1 MHSQDNAIAP
11 LGTFVSSAWV
21 IVGGYALAMVIFA
34 IWARR
39 DLGRGDE
46 SYYLAG
52 RSLTGP
58 ILLVTMA
65 ATNFSAFTVY
75 GSSGASYRIGL
86 SFLPIMA
93 FGTGFMAVSMY
104 IIGRKIRS
112 RSVQHG
118 AMTAPEMVMGQTG
131 SRSAQ
136 LTMASVLVLATIPY
150 LALQPRA
157 AGIVFSTLFGGPDW
171 IGAVLVTLLV
181 VAYTLTGGLKAVVRT
196 DAVQGAIALG
206 LLWLGLA
213 MVVNDAGGI
222 STAMD
227 AISSSENTEELLGRG
242 GNYTLLIWVSTM
254 ILWLFADPMFPQLYQ
269 RLCAAESDAAIGRM
283 ATLYPAVAWLAFLP
297 PILIGTIGH
306 LSYPDLDRAGSDNIL
321 PTMIMDVGGEWLGG
335 LVLVA
340 GLAALM
346 STMDSQLLAT
356 GSLVTRDLLD
366 KESPEDWSRESV
378 IISLSLLGLALS
390 VWSDLSILDL
400 GLLAFSMYAVMFPSV
415 LASAHFD
422 DIDGRAVVASI
433 LAGEA
438 VVILAV
444 FSPESFSGW
453 WVEPVRGAVPTAV
466 IPSLFAALAGLVVT
480 QHYFKMREGFS
491 WRFEINNS
499 DIAPLTGLL
508 VVFVMAQDFWWW
520 GETETWALGLPRWIW
535 WSAALSI
542 AQTAIMARWVG
553 KVSSR

>member
-11 LGTFVSSAWV
+11 LGIFVSSALV
-21 IVGGYALAMVIFA
+21 IVGGYSLAMVIFA

-39 DLGRGDE
+39 DLGREDE

-112 RSVQHG
+112 RSVQHR

-136 LTMASVLVLATIPY
+136 LTMASVLVLATVPY

-157 AGIVFSTLFGGPDW
+157 AGIVFSALFGGPDW

-222 STAMD
+222 SAAMD
-227 AISSSENTEELLGRG
+227 AISSSENTENLLGRE

-306 LSYPDLDRAGSDNIL
+306 LSYSDLDRAGSDNIL

-366 KESPEDWSRESV
+366 KESPGDRSRESV
-378 IISLSLLGLALS
+378 IISLSLLGLVLS

-415 LASAHFD
+415 FAAAHFD
-422 DIDGRAVVASI
+422 NIDGRAIVTSI

-444 FSPESFSGW
+444 LSPESFNGW
-453 WVEPVRGAVPTAV
+453 WVEPVKGAVPTAV
-466 IPSLFAALAGLVVT
+466 IPSLLAALTGLVVT
-480 QHYFKMREGFS
+480 QQYFKMREGFS
-491 WRFEINNS
+491 WKFEINKS

-508 VVFVMAQDFWWW
+508 MVFVLAQDFWWW
-520 GETETWALGLPRWIW
+520 RETETWAFGLPRWIW

>member
-1 MHSQDNAIAP
+1 M
-11 LGTFVSSAWV
+11 SSAWV
-21 IVGGYALAMVIFA
+21 IVGGYAIAMVVFA

-39 DLGRGDE
+39 DLGKGDE

-52 RSLTGP
+52 RSLSAP
-58 ILLVTMA
+58 ILLITMA

-104 IIGRKIRS
+104 LLGRKVRA
-112 RSVQHG
+112 RSVEHG
-118 AMTAPEMVMGQTG
+118 AMTAPEMVFGQTG

-136 LTMASVLVLATIPY
+136 LTMASVLIMATIPY

-157 AGIVFSTLFGGPDW
+157 AGIVVSALFGGPEW
-171 IGAVLVTLLV
+171 IGAVLVTTLV

-213 MVVNDAGGI
+213 MVISDAGGLDV
-222 STAMD
+222 AMN
-227 AISSSENTEELLGRG
+227 AISSSEETSGLLGRD
-242 GNYTLLIWVSTM
+242 GNYTLLIWTSTM
-254 ILWLFADPMFPQLYQ
+254 ILWLFAAPMFPQLYQ
-269 RLCAAESDAAIGRM
+269 RLCAAESDFAIGRM

-306 LSYPDLDRAGSDNIL
+306 LSHPGLDRAGSDNIL
-321 PTMIMDVGGEWLGG
+321 PDMIMEVGGDWLGG

-356 GSLVTRDLLD
+356 GSLVTRDLV
-366 KESPEDWSRESV
+366 PEEVQISWSREAV
-378 IISLSLLGLALS
+378 IIALAVLGLFLSL
-390 VWSDLSILDL
+390 WSELSILDL

-415 LASAHFD
+415 FAASHFD
-422 DIDGRAVVASI
+422 DIDGRAVIASI
-433 LAGEA
+433 AAGES
-438 VVILAV
+438 VVLLAV
-444 FSPESFSGW
+444 FSPESFDGW
-453 WVEPVRGAVPTAV
+453 WVEPVKGAVPTAV
-466 IPSLFAALAGLVVT
+466 IPSLVASMIGLMSVQYACTRKFRLGWLNEIGSGEIMPMIGLV
-480 QHYFKMREGFS
+480 S
-491 WRFEINNS
+491 
-499 DIAPLTGLL
+499 
-508 VVFVMAQDFWWW
+508 VFVLAQDFWWW
-520 GETETWALGLPRWIW
+520 DDSGTWALGLPKWIW
-535 WSAALSI
+535 WAALLSVV
-542 AQTAIMARWVG
+542 QTGIMAKWVVKEG
-553 KVSSR
+553 TR

>member
-1 MHSQDNAIAP
+1 M
-11 LGTFVSSAWV
+11 SSAWV
-21 IVGGYALAMVIFA
+21 IIGGYAIAMVLFA

-39 DLGRGDE
+39 DLGKEDE

-52 RSLTGP
+52 RSLSGP
-58 ILLVTMA
+58 ILLITMA

-75 GSSGASYRIGL
+75 GSSGVSYRIGL

-104 IIGRKIRS
+104 LLGKKVRA
-112 RSVQHG
+112 RSVEHG

-131 SRSAQ
+131 SREAQ
-136 LTMASVLVLATIPY
+136 LTMATVLVIATIPY

-157 AGIVFSTLFGGPDW
+157 AGIVVSALFGGPEW
-171 IGAVLVTLLV
+171 VGAVLVTVLV

-213 MVVNDAGGI
+213 MVISDAGGLEV
-222 STAMD
+222 AMG
-227 AISSSENTEELLGRG
+227 AISSSEETSGLLGRE
-242 GNYTLLIWVSTM
+242 GNYSLLIWTSSM

-269 RLCAAESDAAIGRM
+269 RLCAAESDFAIGRM

-297 PILIGTIGH
+297 PILIGTLGH
-306 LSYPDLDRAGSDNIL
+306 LDNPGLDGAGSDNIL

-356 GSLVTRDLLD
+356 GSLVTRDLFPR
-366 KESPEDWSRESV
+366 EVQRSWSRESV
-378 IISLSLLGLALS
+378 IIALAVLGLFLSL
-390 VWSDLSILDL
+390 WSDLSILDL

-415 LASAHFD
+415 FAASHFD
-422 DIDGRAVVASI
+422 NIDGRAVIASI
-433 LAGEA
+433 AAGEA
-438 VVILAV
+438 VVLLAV
-444 FSPESFSGW
+444 FSPESFDGW
-453 WVEPVRGAVPTAV
+453 WVEPVKGAVPTAV
-466 IPSLFAALAGLVVT
+466 IPSLVAAMIGLTTVQYACTRKFSIEWFGEIGSGEFAPLAGLV
-480 QHYFKMREGFS
+480 
-491 WRFEINNS
+491 
-499 DIAPLTGLL
+499 A
-508 VVFVMAQDFWWW
+508 VFVLAQDFWWW
-520 GETETWALGLPRWIW
+520 DDDGTWALGLPKWIW
-535 WSAALSI
+535 WAAFLSI
-542 AQTAIMARWVG
+542 VQTGIMAKWVV
-553 KVSSR
+553 KENSR

>member
-1 MHSQDNAIAP
+1 M
-11 LGTFVSSAWV
+11 SSAWV
-21 IVGGYALAMVIFA
+21 IVGGYAIAMVVFA

-39 DLGRGDE
+39 DLGKGDE

-52 RSLTGP
+52 RSLSAP
-58 ILLVTMA
+58 ILLITMA

-104 IIGRKIRS
+104 LLGRKVRA
-112 RSVQHG
+112 RSVEHG
-118 AMTAPEMVMGQTG
+118 AMTAPEMVFGQTG

-136 LTMASVLVLATIPY
+136 LTMASVLIMATIPY

-157 AGIVFSTLFGGPDW
+157 AGIVVSALFGGPEW
-171 IGAVLVTLLV
+171 IGAVLVTALV

-213 MVVNDAGGI
+213 MVISDAGGLDV
-222 STAMD
+222 AMN
-227 AISSSENTEELLGRG
+227 AISSSEETSGLLGRD
-242 GNYTLLIWVSTM
+242 GNYTLLIWTSTM

-269 RLCAAESDAAIGRM
+269 RLCAAESDFAIGRM

-306 LSYPDLDRAGSDNIL
+306 LSHPGLDRAGSDNIL
-321 PTMIMDVGGEWLGG
+321 PDMIMEVGGDWLGG

-356 GSLVTRDLLD
+356 GSLVTRDLV
-366 KESPEDWSRESV
+366 PEEVQISWSREAV
-378 IISLSLLGLALS
+378 IIALAVLGLFLSL
-390 VWSDLSILDL
+390 WSELSILDL

-415 LASAHFD
+415 FAASHFD
-422 DIDGRAVVASI
+422 DIDGRAVIASI
-433 LAGEA
+433 AAGES
-438 VVILAV
+438 VVLLAV
-444 FSPESFSGW
+444 FSPESFDGW
-453 WVEPVRGAVPTAV
+453 WVEPVKGAVPTAV
-466 IPSLFAALAGLVVT
+466 IPSLVASMIGLMSVQYACTRKFRLGWLNEIGSGEIMPMIGLV
-480 QHYFKMREGFS
+480 S
-491 WRFEINNS
+491 
-499 DIAPLTGLL
+499 
-508 VVFVMAQDFWWW
+508 VFVLAQDFWWW
-520 GETETWALGLPRWIW
+520 DDSGTWALGLPKWIW
-535 WSAALSI
+535 WAALLS
-542 AQTAIMARWVG
+542 AVQTGIMAKWVVKEG
-553 KVSSR
+553 TR